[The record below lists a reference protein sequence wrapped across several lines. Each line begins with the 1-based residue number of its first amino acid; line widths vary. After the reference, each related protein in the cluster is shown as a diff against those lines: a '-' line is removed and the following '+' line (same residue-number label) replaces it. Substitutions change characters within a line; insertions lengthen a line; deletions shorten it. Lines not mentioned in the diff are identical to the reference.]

1 MAIRQRFRSVA
12 LTSASLRKLRKR
24 LPRGY
29 QTLVATELNGKYSR
43 AMVGHVALGK
53 RHNQEVIEALI
64 RVAERTQRENAK
76 MEQAIAQL

>member
-1 MAIRQRFRSVA
+1 VA
-12 LTSASLRKLRKR
+12 LTPASLRKLRKR

-29 QTLVATELNGKYSR
+29 QTLVATELKGKYSR

-53 RHNQEVIEALI
+53 RFNQEVVEALI

-76 MEQAIAQL
+76 MENAIAQL